1 MAILRVEISVAVCA
15 AVRPWGMAGFPVD
28 AQRRSTP
35 ELLLRGAA
43 TITPWVSPGQSGIL
57 PQIGLLALLLVGL
70 AAALVAFD

>member
-15 AVRPWGMAGFPVD
+15 AVRPWGMAGFPVAHD
-28 AQRRSTP
+28 DPLP

-43 TITPWVSPGQSGIL
+43 TITPRVSPGQSGIL
-57 PQIGLLALLLVGL
+57 PQFGLLALLLGGL